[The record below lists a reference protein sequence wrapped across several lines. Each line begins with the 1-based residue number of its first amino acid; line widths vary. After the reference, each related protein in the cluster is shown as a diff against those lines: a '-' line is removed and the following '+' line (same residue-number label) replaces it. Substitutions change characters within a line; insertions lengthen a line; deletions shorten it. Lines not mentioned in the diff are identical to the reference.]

1 MTRWL
6 KWLHQRLAGADTGS
20 DFVDA
25 CCHRIAGVLRAGPP
39 TNRDHDRRTR

>member
-6 KWLHQRLAGADTGS
+6 KRLRERLATADTGN

-25 CCHRIAGVLRAGPP
+25 CCHRIGGKLRAGPP
-39 TNRDHDRRTR
+39 TEGNHSEK